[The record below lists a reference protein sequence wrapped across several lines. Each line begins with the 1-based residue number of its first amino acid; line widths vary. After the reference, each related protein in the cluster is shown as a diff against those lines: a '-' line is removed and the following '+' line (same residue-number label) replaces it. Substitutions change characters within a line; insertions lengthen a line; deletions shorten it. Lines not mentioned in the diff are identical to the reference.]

1 LLVVEHQPDSL
12 HRLVL
17 ERAQSLDPG
26 ASRNRRV
33 VPKPQSLLLS
43 LLEYP
48 FYSHLLRLVQ
58 IEGGGKLFDALIK
71 AGTLGT
77 RMRGWCGRGRRNRS
91 GLS

>member
-1 LLVVEHQPDSL
+1 
-12 HRLVL
+12 
-17 ERAQSLDPG
+17 
-26 ASRNRRV
+26 
-33 VPKPQSLLLS
+33 LLS